1 MIAGAADG
9 ESLQTERDPA
19 RSARALP
26 GAPSSVGP
34 AMSDTRAIAE
44 RLAPD
49 LRALRRELHQRPR
62 ARPRQPVDPDPHPE
76 ALAGLD
82 LEITLGAD
90 LTSVVAVLR
99 GEGWPDLAERLVV
112 PLRGDMD
119 GLPVSEV
126 TDPWALDRA
135 RCHARVRSTSTSP
148 ASSEPQIL
156 HEVRHEL
163 AGDVIFMFQPGEEGP
178 GGRRSWCGRA
188 CSTWRGSRADAA
200 YAIHVIAAE
209 GAARCLVRTAGADD
223 GGRRRGHDHRDRPG
237 RHGSAPHRALDPVPV
252 ACEIVL
258 ALQTMVTRRFSA
270 FEPIVITIGRITAR
284 HQCNIIADTAE
295 IYATVRTFSDR
306 ARDLALAEITRVA
319 DGVTA
324 AHGLT
329 AEIVQDHGYPLTS
342 NDPAEFAFARDTVI
356 DLFGA
361 QRWTAMKD
369 PEAGSEDMS
378 FVLREVPGAHLYV
391 SATPPGVDPAT
402 VDDNHSPRAT
412 FDDAVVP
419 DMALALAEL
428 ALRRC
433 ARDSTPSPDCLRACG
448 LAP

>member
-1 MIAGAADG
+1 
-9 ESLQTERDPA
+9 
-19 RSARALP
+19 
-26 GAPSSVGP
+26 
-34 AMSDTRAIAE
+34 MSDTRAIAE

-49 LRALRRELHQRPR
+49 LRALRRELHQRPELGLDNPWTQTR
-62 ARPRQPVDPDPHPE
+62 ILE

-99 GEGWPDLAERLVV
+99 GEGWPDLAERPVV
-112 PLRGDMD
+112 LLRGDMD
-119 GLPVSEV
+119 GLPVSEEV
-126 TDPWALDRA
+126 TDPWASTVPGVM
-135 RCHARVRSTSTSP
+135 HACGHDLHV
-148 ASSEPQIL
+148 AGLVGAAQIL

-178 GGRRSWCGRA
+178 GGAEIMVREGLLDVA
-188 CSTWRGSRADAA
+188 GKRADAA

-209 GAARCLVRTAGADD
+209 EPHGVWYG
-223 GGRRRGHDHRDRPG
+223 RPG
-237 RHGSAPHRALDPVPV
+237 PTMAAADEVTIIVTGRGGHGSAPHRALDPVPV

-270 FEPIVITIGRITAR
+270 FEPIVITIGRITAGTK
-284 HQCNIIADTAE
+284 CNIIADTAE
-295 IYATVRTFSDR
+295 IYATVRTFSDQ

-342 NDPAEFAFARDTVI
+342 NHPAEFAFARDTVI

-378 FVLREVPGAHLYV
+378 FVLREVPGAYLYV

-433 ARDSTPSPDCLRACG
+433 ARDSTPH
-448 LAP
+448 